1 MLSSINHQS
10 NERTT
15 NEINLYLCS
24 HTTHTMNEL
33 IAAFTISPPT
43 PCSHDFSKGR
53 RRGEIV
59 ILISPPLL
67 CAPFKHNLMISLFS
81 IILYSSNTVGRSI
94 DRTYYHYFM
103 VKLCL
108 SPHPHSLDP
117 NPSLPPPSPC
127 SSSSTLRGSLV
138 AGLKSRRP
146 RPLLSSIPLVWRRR
160 QLGGVRHGGA
170 VKGRGHTVH

>member
-1 MLSSINHQS
+1 
-10 NERTT
+10 
-15 NEINLYLCS
+15 
-24 HTTHTMNEL
+24 MNEL

-108 SPHPHSLDP
+108 SPTPTH
-117 NPSLPPPSPC
+117 
-127 SSSSTLRGSLV
+127 
-138 AGLKSRRP
+138 
-146 RPLLSSIPLVWRRR
+146 SIPILHFLLHLPAAVAARYVAVWSQGSSHGAPDLFFR
-160 QLGGVRHGGA
+160 QSHWCGDGGNSEGCA
-170 VKGRGHTVH
+170 TVEL